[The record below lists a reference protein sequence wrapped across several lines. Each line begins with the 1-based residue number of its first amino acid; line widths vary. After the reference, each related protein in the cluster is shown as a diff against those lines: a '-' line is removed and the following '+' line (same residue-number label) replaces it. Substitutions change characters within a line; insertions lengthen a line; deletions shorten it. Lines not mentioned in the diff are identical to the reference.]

1 MEGGAAAAASRD
13 IVNRVGVRFGSAGPR
28 TRGALSHHSSHQPGT
43 RRASGGRAIE
53 ANAVA
58 ADTQPAPLH
67 RNASFLLLWAG
78 QFVSQMGDRLAAL
91 AFPWLVYT
99 STGSALGTGAVFAL
113 YTLPYVLFGALGG
126 VAVDRFDKRRLM
138 IAVDLVR
145 TVLVVAV
152 PFVATRSL
160 PAVFVLSF
168 AIATAGVL
176 FEPAKLAILPEIVT
190 PGRLLRANS
199 LFSTSENLT
208 EILGW
213 AFAGA
218 LLASVSTSV
227 AFRLDAATFAISA
240 AALLLM
246 RYRAP
251 ARTAAEN
258 TARAVWAELRE
269 GFHFLAR
276 DRGLRANTTMIVVCV
291 AGLGAAYPLTF
302 LFAVDVLQ
310 GGTGTFGALEAVV
323 GAGFLA
329 GSLALVALA
338 SRVRKGRVM
347 IAGLAIMGACLAL
360 VATTDSVWVAAVP
373 FAIFGIANAVVLIAV
388 DTYLQQVV
396 PDGMRGRVLGTRF
409 TLTQG
414 MYAVSV
420 LVGGA
425 LAGVVDVR
433 ILFVVAG
440 AIVAVSA
447 LVGLLSPEV
456 RDS

>member
-1 MEGGAAAAASRD
+1 
-13 IVNRVGVRFGSAGPR
+13 
-28 TRGALSHHSSHQPGT
+28 
-43 RRASGGRAIE
+43 
-53 ANAVA
+53 
-58 ADTQPAPLH
+58 
-67 RNASFLLLWAG
+67 
-78 QFVSQMGDRLAAL
+78 MGDRLAAL

-99 STGSALGTGAVFAL
+99 TTGSALGTGAVFAL
-113 YTLPYVLFGALGG
+113 YTLPYVLFGAVAG
-126 VAVDRFDKRRLM
+126 VVVDRLDKRRLM
-138 IAVDLVR
+138 VAVDLIR
-145 TVLVVAV
+145 AVLVLAV
-152 PFVATRSL
+152 PFIATRSL
-160 PAVFVLSF
+160 AAVFVLSF
-168 AIATAGVL
+168 AIATAGVF
-176 FEPAKLAILPEIVT
+176 FEPAKLAMLPEIVM

-227 AFRLDAATFAISA
+227 AFRLDAATFAVSA
-240 AALLLM
+240 AALLIM

-251 ARTAAEN
+251 ARAAAERS
-258 TARAVWAELRE
+258 ARALWGELRE
-269 GFHFLAR
+269 GFDFLAR
-276 DRGLRANTTMIVVCV
+276 DRGLRANTAMIVVCV

-302 LFAVDVLQ
+302 LFAVNVLD
-310 GGTGTFGALEAVV
+310 GGTGAFGALEAVV
-323 GAGFLA
+323 GAGFLV

-396 PDGMRGRVLGTRF
+396 PAGMRGRVLGTRF

-414 MYAVSV
+414 TYAVSV
-420 LVGGA
+420 LVGGG
-425 LAGVVDVR
+425 LAAVIDVR
-433 ILFVVAG
+433 ILFIVAG
-440 AIVAVSA
+440 AIVAASA
-447 LVGLLSPEV
+447 LVGLLTREV
-456 RDS
+456 RES

>member
-1 MEGGAAAAASRD
+1 MRPVHEARTQH
-13 IVNRVGVRFGSAGPR
+13 SAR
-28 TRGALSHHSSHQPGT
+28 T

-58 ADTQPAPLH
+58 ADTRPTPLY
-67 RNASFLLLWAG
+67 RNAGFLLLWAG

-91 AFPWLVYT
+91 AFPWLVYS

-113 YTLPYVLFGALGG
+113 YTLPYVLFGAFAG
-126 VAVDRFDKRRLM
+126 VAVDRLDKRRLM
-138 IAVDLVR
+138 VAVDLIR
-145 TVLVVAV
+145 AALVFAV
-152 PFVATRSL
+152 PLVATRSL
-160 PAVFVLSF
+160 PAVYVLSF
-168 AIATAGVL
+168 AMATAGVF

-213 AFAGA
+213 AVAGL

-227 AFRLDAATFAISA
+227 AFRLDAVTFAVSA

-251 ARTAAEN
+251 LRAAADH
-258 TARAVWAELRE
+258 TVSAFLAELRD
-269 GFHFLAR
+269 GFRFLAR
-276 DRGLRANTTMIVVCV
+276 DRGLRANTVMVVVCV

-302 LFAVDVLQ
+302 LFAIDVLD
-310 GGTGTFGALEAVV
+310 GGAGAFGALEAAV

-329 GSLALVALA
+329 GSLALVAFA
-338 SRVRKGRVM
+338 SHVRKGRAM
-347 IAGLAIMGACLAL
+347 IIGLGVMGACLAL
-360 VATTDSVWVAAVP
+360 VATTESVWVAAVP
-373 FAIFGIANAVVLIAV
+373 LAVFGIANAIVLIAV

-396 PDGMRGRVLGTRF
+396 PPGMRGRVLGTRF
-409 TLTQG
+409 TITQG
-414 MYAVSV
+414 TYALSV
-420 LVGGA
+420 LAGGA

-433 ILFVVAG
+433 ILFIVAG
-440 AIVAVSA
+440 AIVAVSS
-447 LVGLLSPEV
+447 LVGLLAREV
-456 RDS
+456 RES